1 MSYPLA
7 LINILLITLNNIG
20 LTVMATMY
28 QTVGYGLNP
37 FIAAVI
43 GTIVTLV
50 VLVML
55 AYTGIEEAL

>member
-7 LINILLITLNNIG
+7 LANIVLITLLNIG

-28 QTVGYGLNP
+28 QTLGYGLNP

-43 GTIVTLV
+43 GTIVTV
-50 VLVML
+50 VLLAVL
-55 AYTGIEEAL
+55 AYTGIEEKS